1 MRKMLDLHLAV
12 GAGIFL
18 IALSPIVSA
27 ANFSIPAQALHSA
40 LKIWSDQS
48 GQQIFATRAVTEN
61 KTSHAVSGELDDAEA
76 LQQLLRDSQLNY
88 KVLPGKL
95 FVITEKVSLTART
108 YDEDTY
114 GLEEVLIT
122 ARRRSENIQNTPIA
136 VSAFT
141 HEKLQRYGF
150 DELNDIAQSVPNL
163 TFVPSPPISGNSSA
177 SAVFLRGIGQLDFT
191 INVDPGVGI
200 YVDGVYLARSVGS
213 NLDLLDL
220 ERIEVLRGPQ
230 GTLFGRNT
238 TGGAVRLI
246 SKAPEKEA
254 SADIALTLGSDQRSD
269 IKAVVNHPINEQLY
283 TKISLL
289 SRNRDGYVTD
299 GNGADLGD
307 DNSNSLRWQW
317 LWQPNE
323 NFDARFILDWTRD
336 RENGSPNTPLNL
348 FSRGQVP
355 DRINLAAYGEAK
367 LAGCQPSTL
376 NSSLACF
383 GPAWLQ
389 DSRNNTTSEFPARS
403 DNDVYGTSLTLTQAN
418 PWGTIKSI
426 TAWRQLESDFQRDS
440 DHTPFQLFATINQQQ
455 QRQFSQEFQI
465 LGNSDDQ
472 KRRWAAGLYY
482 FKESADELT
491 QVFLPNPLGQ
501 LTQGQF
507 DNDAENSNRA
517 IYGEMTIDLSDKL
530 HLTLGGRYTAERKR
544 YASFQYFSDAS
555 TPDIPTQILVN
566 EPGTTQHFE
575 EFTSRVTLAMDL
587 SERTTAYATYSEGFK
602 SGGFNARHL
611 GQSPNLEAVPYEPE
625 YVRQMETGFKYTH
638 PNQKVRINAA
648 VFNSRYKDIQI
659 STNPDFTHNATI
671 TQNAA
676 EAEISGAELEFT
688 LVPAREWRVE
698 GHLSYLNARYQHLD
712 DEVSI
717 ASSNEFAWI
726 PEWSASIAASY
737 TWRFDNNARLMAQIS
752 GSYRSGTEGTAENEV
767 DVRQDPYALLN
778 SNITYWPPA
787 DVWSISMNVE
797 NITNKHYLLSAN
809 QNRAIGYAEGVYDRG
824 RRWNLKVSRFF

>member
-12 GAGIFL
+12 GAGVL
-18 IALSPIVSA
+18 LGALSTFASA
-27 ANFSIPAQALHSA
+27 ANFSIPAQPLHSA

-48 GQQIFATRAVTEN
+48 GQQIFATRTITEN
-61 KTSHAVSGELDDAEA
+61 KTSHAVNGEFDDAEA
-76 LQQLLRDSQLNY
+76 LQQLLRDSLLNY
-88 KVLPGKL
+88 KVLPGEL
-95 FVITEKVSLTART
+95 FVITEQATISARAH
-108 YDEDTY
+108 DEDSY

-150 DELNDIAQSVPNL
+150 DELNDIAHSVPNL

-191 INVDPGVGI
+191 INVDPGVGT

-246 SKAPEKEA
+246 SKTPEKQA
-254 SADIALTLGSDQRSD
+254 SADIALTLGSDRRSD
-269 IKAVVNHPINEQLY
+269 LKVVLNQPINEQLY
-283 TKISLL
+283 TKVSLL

-299 GNGADLGD
+299 GSGADLGD
-307 DNSNSLRWQW
+307 DDSNSLRWQW
-317 LWQPNE
+317 LWQPDD
-323 NFDARFILDWTRD
+323 NFDARLIFDWNRD

-355 DRINLAAYGEAK
+355 DRINLAPYGEAK
-367 LAGCQPSTL
+367 LAGCRPETL

-389 DSRNNTTSEFPARS
+389 HSRSKTASEFPARS
-403 DNDVYGTSLTLTQAN
+403 DNDVYGTSLTLTKTS
-418 PWGTIKSI
+418 PWGTLKSI
-426 TAWRQLESDFQRDS
+426 TAWRELESDFQRDS

-465 LGNSDDQ
+465 LGNSADEQ
-472 KRRWAAGLYY
+472 RRWVAGLYY

-491 QVFLPNPLGQ
+491 QVFLPDSQGR

-517 IYGEMTIDLSDKL
+517 IYGEMTIDLSEKL

-544 YASFQYFSDAS
+544 YASFQYFSDAN
-555 TPDIPTQILVN
+555 TPDTPTEILVN
-566 EPGTTQHFE
+566 EPGTTQRFE
-575 EFTSRVTLAMDL
+575 EFTSRLTVSMDL

-611 GQSPNLEAVPYEPE
+611 GQSPDLEAVPYEPE
-625 YVRQMETGFKYTH
+625 YVRQFEGGLKYTH
-638 PNQKVRINAA
+638 PNQKIRLNAA
-648 VFNSRYKDIQI
+648 AFNSRYKDIQI

-676 EAEISGAELEFT
+676 EAEISGVETEFT
-688 LVPAREWRVE
+688 LIPIQAWRIE
-698 GHLSYLNARYQHLD
+698 GHISYLNARYQHLD
-712 DEVSI
+712 DDVSI

-726 PEWSASIAASY
+726 PEWSASIATSY
-737 TWRFDNNARLMAQIS
+737 TWTFDNNARLMAQIS
-752 GSYRSGTEGTAENEV
+752 GSYRSGTEGTAENEA
-767 DVRQDPYALLN
+767 DVRQDSYALAN
-778 SNITYWPPA
+778 SNISYWSPA
-787 DVWSISMNVE
+787 DIWSLSMSVE
-797 NITNKHYLLSAN
+797 NITDQHYLLSAN

-824 RRWNLKVSRFF
+824 RRWNLKIARHF